1 MAFNGINLTPIGGNS
16 RSGIDLAQNA
26 PMGWGYASEVDSSDD
41 IFTAGYFD
49 SINKIVGANQFIYCA
64 LTDINIIVTIESV
77 DRLLQQVTLAAAFI
91 QPILQPEPRF
101 TGVSWSSA
109 TTDVDTL
116 GKHRLYTY
124 TGSVDTE
131 FTLPS
136 THEGTNENPWYF
148 EIKDQAGGASV
159 NTITVSASI
168 LIDGA
173 TSLQIT
179 ENYGVL
185 RLYANDSGYWTR

>member
-77 DRLLQQVTLAAAFI
+77 DRLLQQVTLAAEFI
-91 QPILQPEPRF
+91 QPILEPQPIF
-101 TGVSWSSA
+101 TGVSWDSA

-124 TGSVDTE
+124 TGSTATT

-136 THEGTNENPWYF
+136 THDGTDTHPWYF
-148 EIKDQAGGASV
+148 EIKDETGDASA
-159 NTITVSASI
+159 NPITVAAAI
-168 LIDGA
+168 LIDGVA
-173 TSLQIT
+173 SLQIT
-179 ENYGVL
+179 AGYGLL
-185 RLYANDSGYWTR
+185 RLYANAGGYFTR